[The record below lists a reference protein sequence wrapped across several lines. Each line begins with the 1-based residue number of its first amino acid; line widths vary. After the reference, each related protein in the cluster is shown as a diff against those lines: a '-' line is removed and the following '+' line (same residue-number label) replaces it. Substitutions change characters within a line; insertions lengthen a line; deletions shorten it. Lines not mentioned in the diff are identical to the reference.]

1 MILVW
6 DPGAVPVILLI
17 PLNRNTRIRTRTLAD
32 YRSGTKNI
40 ISKKAEKFRLAQ
52 YS

>member
-17 PLNRNTRIRTRTLAD
+17 PLTGTQELEPADLQIRH
-32 YRSGTKNI
+32 KEHN
-40 ISKKAEKFRLAQ
+40 
-52 YS
+52 